1 MKKLL
6 VNLSKMSEF
15 VDVFPTELELTN
27 TPEDHVCPVE
37 NCNSVFKKSPHLTM
51 HLAKH
56 HKIGKLGLLTKQCN
70 SRFFCPVQKCTYN
83 KSTADCKSFSQN
95 RLLKQ
100 HYMKVHGQKK
110 YECVKC
116 DTKFS
121 IQSIYKRHL
130 NECGNMFYCEACGWE
145 YNNKGSLVLHLSRKH
160 PDLHRLY
167 KQNKYKLCN
176 TSTSKTSQSIDDLNS
191 KKLPIFRN
199 VDTSV
204 ISQAFHAVI
213 SDTGQNDFM
222 LNHAEANGIQQIH
235 SDIITEEHV
244 IQGSDELSVK
254 TGVKNEVFRLNECE
268 NGAIL
273 SLGVVDSTKKQ
284 ICSKNPGNFVS
295 CLSSNGVYSVKA
307 DENIINTAS
316 SGVMNYILIPAGS
329 VYPNVFSVADNN
341 VIAKE
346 KVAKRGRKRVRQ
358 GVKKACAAKHS
369 KKSCKVK
376 ESKKKQLIVQESA
389 ISTDESSLS
398 SFNQDRFTQTTLK
411 TVIKAKDCDTQRFNV
426 ETQTST
432 AGAKPKHKIKI
443 DKSTNLS
450 YDNNKRT
457 FATQTHRSILNKSK
471 KDQPNCDRVVK
482 DCNRSIAEKQPNKSK
497 AKQYNKLSKL
507 ALQNFD
513 LSVKTA
519 TFTSSFS
526 VSNGSDVNIYDTK
539 HFNVEKKDSEVQT
552 VLPPCLTEI
561 NRTAIEKSIAFCDL
575 GAVSTPTNFDSTD
588 LSMQFTYRDLMDDK
602 SNVGTSTTIETQTA
616 LDELLYSNR
625 WKPDSILFSELI
637 CLSDIQTQTTWPT
650 DGKNINN
657 GLHFDDDCLNPEPI
671 DDTPEYPDCEN
682 ALISTETQTNENIFD
697 FPIKIPLHEETR
709 NESPDFSFKETQTC
723 DCFTDS
729 INFDYDFD
737 NLHSGSFSSSNS
749 HSKNCCRGLLNRK
762 SDVLLSC
769 TSSETQTYSRKDSIV
784 SKNLSIDSS

>member
-1 MKKLL
+1 MT
-6 VNLSKMSEF
+6 EF

-27 TPEDHVCPVE
+27 IPGDHVCPEE

-51 HLAKH
+51 HLVKH
-56 HKIGKLGLLTKQCN
+56 HKIGNLGLLTKQCN
-70 SRFFCPVQKCTYN
+70 SRYFCPVVQCIYN
-83 KSTADCKSFSQN
+83 KTTADCKSFSQN

-116 DTKFS
+116 ETKFS
-121 IQSIYKRHL
+121 VQSIYNRHL
-130 NECGNMFYCEACGWE
+130 NECGNMFYCEVCGWE

-176 TSTSKTSQSIDDLNS
+176 TSATKTSQSIDDINS
-191 KKLPIFRN
+191 KKLPILRN
-199 VDTSV
+199 TDSKV
-204 ISQAFHAVI
+204 ISQAFNVVVN
-213 SDTGQNDFM
+213 DTGRNNF
-222 LNHAEANGIQQIH
+222 
-235 SDIITEEHV
+235 V
-244 IQGSDELSVK
+244 
-254 TGVKNEVFRLNECE
+254 LNERE
-268 NGAIL
+268 NGAYL
-273 SLGVVDSTKKQ
+273 ALGVVDSRKKE
-284 ICSKNPGNFVS
+284 ICSKNAGNIGS
-295 CLSSNGVYSVKA
+295 CLSTNGVYSIKVDK
-307 DENIINTAS
+307 NMINTAS
-316 SGVMNYILIPAGS
+316 SDVMNYILIPAGS
-329 VYPNVFSVADNN
+329 IYSNLSSVTDNN
-341 VIAKE
+341 DITKE
-346 KVAKRGRKRVRQ
+346 KMTKRGLKRARQ
-358 GVKKACAAKHS
+358 GVKKTFVAKDS

-376 ESKKKQLIVQESA
+376 ELKKKQLIVQESA
-389 ISTDESSLS
+389 MSTDESSVS

-411 TVIKAKDCDTQRFNV
+411 TVIKAKDSDTQKFNV

-457 FATQTHRSILNKSK
+457 FATQTNRSILNKIK
-471 KDQPNCDRVVK
+471 KDQPNCDKVVK
-482 DCNRSIAEKQPNKSK
+482 VCNRSLAEKAQNKIK
-497 AKQYNKLSKL
+497 AKQFNKLSKE

-519 TFTSSFS
+519 MFTDSFNVPMQTD
-526 VSNGSDVNIYDTK
+526 VSDLNIYESK
-539 HFNVEKKDSEVQT
+539 HINVEKKDSEVQT
-552 VLPPCLTEI
+552 AMPLCLTEV
-561 NRTAIEKSIAFCDL
+561 NRTASEKSISFCDL
-575 GAVSTPTNFDSTD
+575 GAVTTPTNFDSTD
-588 LSMQFTYRDLMDDK
+588 MSTQFSYRDLMDDK
-602 SNVGTSTTIETQTA
+602 SNAGNSTTIETQTA

-625 WKPDSILFSELI
+625 WKHDSIWFSELI

-657 GLHFDDDCLNPEPI
+657 GLHFNDDCMNPEPL
-671 DDTPEYPDCEN
+671 DDTLKYSDCEN

-697 FPIKIPLHEETR
+697 FPLKIPLYEETR

-723 DCFTDS
+723 DYFADS
-729 INFDYDFD
+729 INFDYDVG
-737 NLHSGSFSSSNS
+737 NLHSGSFSSNDS

-769 TSSETQTYSRKDSIV
+769 TSSETQTYSMKDSIV
-784 SKNLSIDSS
+784 SKNLNNDSS